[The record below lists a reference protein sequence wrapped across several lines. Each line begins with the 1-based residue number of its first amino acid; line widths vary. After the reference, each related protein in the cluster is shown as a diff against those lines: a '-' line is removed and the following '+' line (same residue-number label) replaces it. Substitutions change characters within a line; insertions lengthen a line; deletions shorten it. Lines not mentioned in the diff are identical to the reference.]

1 MEITEGLDQVL
12 EGEGDLELDLAVGQ
26 GQMVDNLLISKD
38 PKGVYQ
44 VLIAK
49 QEQVQGPGAHPEPE
63 VV

>member
-1 MEITEGLDQVL
+1 ML
-12 EGEGDLELDLAVGQ
+12 EEEGDLELDLAVGQ

-49 QEQVQGPGAHPEPE
+49 QEQVQGPGAHLEPE